1 MKKKL
6 LLVRHAKAK
15 SGDFEIKDF
24 DRPLSQKGIDEA
36 LEMGQQLFQGNIFP
50 DGIISSPALR
60 AISTAKSISISLG
73 FEKEN
78 IILEPNI
85 YEASL
90 SKLLHVVNN
99 LDNHLCI
106 VALFGHNPG
115 LSMLADY
122 LTDAD
127 IIDIPTCGMA
137 MIEFEVDAW
146 KMISG
151 GTGNLLWL
159 KHP

>member
-1 MKKKL
+1 
-6 LLVRHAKAK
+6 
-15 SGDFEIKDF
+15 
-24 DRPLSQKGIDEA
+24 
-36 LEMGQQLFQGNIFP
+36 
-50 DGIISSPALR
+50 
-60 AISTAKSISISLG
+60 
-73 FEKEN
+73 
-78 IILEPNI
+78 
-85 YEASL
+85 
-90 SKLLHVVNN
+90 
-99 LDNHLCI
+99 
-106 VALFGHNPG
+106 
-115 LSMLADY
+115 MLADY